1 MGCKTI
7 LRKKL
12 ITITGI
18 DFFNHLKLVKGM
30 ILKLIKEPD
39 NQYGGDAIAVYSGSS
54 KIGYVANS
62 QKTGCW
68 FTLTASQLKYLPYVG
83 YAEYLHFY
91 NGTRHIALLI

>member
-39 NQYGGDAIAVYSGSS
+39 NQYGGDAIAVYSGSG
-54 KIGYVANS
+54 KIGYVSNS
-62 QKTGCW
+62 QKTGCS
-68 FTLTASQLKYLPYVG
+68 FTFMVSYMLYCSKSITEDL
-83 YAEYLHFY
+83 
-91 NGTRHIALLI
+91 